1 MINIME
7 KQKVKLYVVKN
18 GKLRQIF
25 VEAEKGD
32 GFVYYAF
39 MSHKE
44 VKTGKI
50 NITLEKIDS
59 IEKFCGAENIDVL
72 HVDFEKMNNDNPY
85 KKMFEILYNYAK
97 TKINENDEKEEK
109 IQ

>member
-1 MINIME
+1 ME
-7 KQKVKLYVVKN
+7 KQKIKLYVVKN
-18 GKLRQIF
+18 GKIRQIF
-25 VEAEKGD
+25 VESEKGD

-44 VKTGKI
+44 MKTGKI
-50 NITLEKIDS
+50 IITLEKIDS

-72 HVDFEKMNNDNPY
+72 HVDFEKMNKDNPY
-85 KKMFEILYNYAK
+85 KEIFEILYNYAK
-97 TKINENDEKEEK
+97 SKIKEKEEKEEK